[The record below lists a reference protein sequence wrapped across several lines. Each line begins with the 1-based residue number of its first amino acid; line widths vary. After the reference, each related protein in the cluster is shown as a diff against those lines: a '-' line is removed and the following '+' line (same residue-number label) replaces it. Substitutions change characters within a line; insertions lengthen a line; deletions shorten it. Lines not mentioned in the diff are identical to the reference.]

1 MIQLSFKKY
10 LFWLENASS
19 FKKQLISKVESF
31 LKPKFNLNRID
42 KIVLTQNH
50 SFIMIGEMLSS
61 YENAQKLKFEG
72 DWAKLRLK
80 IYLLRKSRTKYL
92 EQVIE
97 TKYLKK
103 SVYNKVFGTKYLEQS
118 KEIR

>member
-10 LFWLENASS
+10 LCWLENVSS

-31 LKPKFNLNRID
+31 LKPNSNLNRID
-42 KIVLTQNH
+42 KIVLTH

-97 TKYLKK
+97 IKYLKK